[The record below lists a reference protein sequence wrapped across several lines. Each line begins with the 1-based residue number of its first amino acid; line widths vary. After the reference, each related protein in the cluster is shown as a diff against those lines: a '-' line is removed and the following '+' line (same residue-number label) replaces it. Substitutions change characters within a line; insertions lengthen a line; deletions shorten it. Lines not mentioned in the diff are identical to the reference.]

1 MFAAPRRFMCQVPE
15 EEVIVP
21 GEIIDESKPKEYS
34 PKVQKIVD
42 EIAELNLME
51 VTDLVDLL
59 TVRRSR
65 SFAHSL
71 ARASLARR
79 RPAQLLRRAP
89 HRGVCRQRLLPGLS
103 SHLCP
108 RPGGVLDEARES
120 EAQRGDGGRVLF
132 PGGRGTVDA
141 DEARVASGG
150 GDCRAGDE
158 FHGSPC
164 FDPVEEPL
172 PRALNWTRQTGA
184 RPGDSTLTRA
194 PRFARFFSRC

>member
-71 ARASLARR
+71 TTHTHI
-79 RPAQLLRRAP
+79 P
-89 HRGVCRQRLLPGLS
+89 
-103 SHLCP
+103 
-108 RPGGVLDEARES
+108 
-120 EAQRGDGGRVLF
+120 
-132 PGGRGTVDA
+132 
-141 DEARVASGG
+141 
-150 GDCRAGDE
+150 
-158 FHGSPC
+158 
-164 FDPVEEPL
+164 
-172 PRALNWTRQTGA
+172 TGQI
-184 RPGDSTLTRA
+184 RY
-194 PRFARFFSRC
+194 SRCSIWSSISILWYS